1 MQDAPGAAAWHE
13 EHVYFGRL
21 LDLLD
26 SEVEVFAAGERPD
39 YPLMFDILE
48 YLREYADRYHHP
60 REDAVFAILERR
72 EPWLAPVLMQ
82 LRQQHRVI
90 ARAGQALAADLDRA
104 IDGALVARSDI
115 EAAAA
120 TYVLYY
126 RHHIATEE
134 SEAVSRA
141 AANLTDH
148 EWQSIAASAA
158 VIFDPL
164 FGASPHERYRE
175 LLHRLGERRP

>member
-1 MQDAPGAAAWHE
+1 MQSPPGVVAWRE

-21 LDLLD
+21 LDLLE
-26 SEVEVFAAGERPD
+26 SEIALFAAGERPN
-39 YPLMFDILE
+39 YALMLE
-48 YLREYADRYHHP
+48 IIDYLREYADRYHHP
-60 REDAVFAILERR
+60 REDTAFAILERR
-72 EPWLAPVLMQ
+72 LPHLGPQLAR

-90 ARAGQALAADLDRA
+90 ARAGATLAGYLEDTV
-104 IDGALVARSDI
+104 DGGTLARSEV

-134 SEAVSRA
+134 SEAVWRA
-141 AANLTDH
+141 AATMTAA
-148 EWQSIAASAA
+148 EWQAVADSAT

-164 FGASPHERYRE
+164 FGATPNERYHE
-175 LLHRLGERRP
+175 ILHHLGLRSS